1 MRLDI
6 LRISAFRNLW
16 LGQAVSQVGD
26 SLYFVI
32 FMFMVKK
39 ISGSVAMVGY
49 VDAMAA
55 LPFLLMGPIA
65 GVIADRKDRRA
76 LMIASD
82 VASGAVLLLFAGTIL
97 LFGEPPVWTLML
109 TPFLLSTMR
118 AFFLPAKNA
127 AIPAL
132 VPIERLTEANA
143 LSATTQNMMP
153 LIGLGISA
161 SALGVLYTIAPQAFF
176 MLAVTLNA
184 VSFLVSAMF
193 VRRLPPLVPPARAA
207 DTHPWRDFVEGLRY
221 VRSRV
226 EITALL
232 SLSVA
237 MSLMVSPFFVVYVA
251 SNAAWY
257 GGKPQTLAWFEFSFF
272 VGMILGSMAIG
283 RWAVHRPGLGYVAGT
298 LACGL
303 TVAAMAVSRTFPA
316 FCALNLLA
324 GLGLPYAQIPIA
336 VYLQSTVPDA
346 FMGRVNSVLSTLS
359 MGIMPIGMALGGV
372 LVEVAGLAPA
382 FLIMGGGM
390 GAVALIGWAVRP
402 FRDTVIP

>member
-1 MRLDI
+1 M
-6 LRISAFRNLW
+6 
-16 LGQAVSQVGD
+16 
-26 SLYFVI
+26 
-32 FMFMVKK
+32 
-39 ISGSVAMVGY
+39 
-49 VDAMAA
+49 
-55 LPFLLMGPIA
+55 
-65 GVIADRKDRRA
+65 
-76 LMIASD
+76 
-82 VASGAVLLLFAGTIL
+82 ASGAVLLLFAGTIL

-237 MSLMVSPFFVVYVA
+237 MSLMVTPFFVVYVA
-251 SNAAWY
+251 SNEAWF